1 MQYTKQYTNS
11 KIDSRAPYE
20 APQSDLVS
28 IVGGGRVLNT
38 SATNEDWDYGD
49 YEW

>member
-1 MQYTKQYTNS
+1 MQYTNS
-11 KIDSRAPYE
+11 KIDSRARYE

-28 IVGGGRVLNT
+28 IVGGGRVLVT
-38 SATNEDWDYGD
+38 SVTNEGWDYGD